1 MEDLLNFERINKGEV
16 MILKLAQENAF
27 AAYIATMRKISE
39 IINFQQDETLQ
50 NKNLQHLEELVNEKG
65 LVSVDGRLQNSSL
78 DMESMHLIILP
89 KNFTTTFQEM
99 DYVKIKHF
107 HETS

>member
-39 IINFQQDETLQ
+39 
-50 NKNLQHLEELVNEKG
+50 
-65 LVSVDGRLQNSSL
+65 
-78 DMESMHLIILP
+78 
-89 KNFTTTFQEM
+89 
-99 DYVKIKHF
+99 
-107 HETS
+107 